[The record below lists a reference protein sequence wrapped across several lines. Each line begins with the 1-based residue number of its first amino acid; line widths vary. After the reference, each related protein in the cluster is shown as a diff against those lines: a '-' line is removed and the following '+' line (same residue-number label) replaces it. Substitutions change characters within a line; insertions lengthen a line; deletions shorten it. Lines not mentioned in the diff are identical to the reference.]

1 LTERA
6 YEYTFL
12 VRSSQ
17 RFTERAR
24 KRTKQSAYKNRLGEI
39 EMRRIGHILTLAVAI
54 ALCASAGFAQ
64 DGKLKMKVTPS
75 QAYVFVDGNA
85 IREGSHSVRVSPGK
99 HTVVVVN
106 YGYKI
111 STQDVNIESGKT
123 TVLAVTLEPYGDK
136 VAGPWGRV
144 YISGTDVR
152 AAVLSNVKTPGY
164 FVGHVDEFN
173 NDFWIWKQELLLPP
187 GTHHLTITRGGKDL
201 WSGDVKVEAGKKVSI
216 NVGKNAQVTTDWS
229 KRQADLQKKSPLPRF
244 HAGIASAT
252 VVIAPVRAVVTNS
265 TANINCSQNTDLAW
279 QTTDAVDVTIDNGVG
294 AVDLNGSKS
303 VSPRATTTYTLTAS
317 GPGGIVTGTE
327 TVNVNTKVDAT
338 LTANPTELHY
348 RKIGDKVITDDN
360 GTLTW
365 TTSNA
370 DSVNI
375 DPFGK
380 VDLNGTQTIKS
391 EPKDVTE
398 VPEGQAARSVDEQR
412 AYTLT
417 ATNVCGGSTTQTANV
432 HVVGSVEPIPSVVL
446 QSIFYPTDYPDK
458 PNPQVGLVK
467 SQQLELATL
476 ADGFKKYL
484 EYDPD
489 AKLSIESHADIRGSK
504 PHNQDLSER
513 RVERIKQYL
522 VDQGIAA
529 DKIQT
534 AAYGKDQQMDK
545 SEVKNLEDTNPQKPP
560 KVRERNKQGDWL
572 AYNRRADIV
581 LLPSGKKSAQ
591 FYPHNADD
599 SGIMWQ
605 IPKPAL
611 KKVEAAQ

>member
-1 LTERA
+1 
-6 YEYTFL
+6 
-12 VRSSQ
+12 
-17 RFTERAR
+17 
-24 KRTKQSAYKNRLGEI
+24 
-39 EMRRIGHILTLAVAI
+39 MRRIGHILTLAVVI
-54 ALCASAGFAQ
+54 ALCASASFAQ
-64 DGKLKMKVTPS
+64 EGKLKIKVTPP
-75 QAYVFVDGNA
+75 QAYVFVDGSG
-85 IREGSHSVRVSPGK
+85 IRDGSRSIKLAAGK

-106 YGYKI
+106 YGYKM

-123 TVLAVTLEPYGDK
+123 TDLAVTLEAYGDR

-152 AAVLSNVKTPGY
+152 AAVLSNGKTPGY

-187 GTHHLTITRGGKDL
+187 GTHHLTITRGGKEL
-201 WSGDVKVEAGKKVSI
+201 WSGDVNVEAGKKVSI
-216 NVGKNAQVTTDWS
+216 NVGKNSQVTTDWS
-229 KRQADLQKKSPLPRF
+229 KRQADLQKKAPLPRF

-252 VVIAPVRAVVTNS
+252 VVIAPVKLSVANA
-265 TANINCSQNTDLAW
+265 TANINCSQNTDIAW
-279 QTTDAVDVTIDNGVG
+279 QTTDAVDVSIDNGLG
-294 AVDLNGSKS
+294 NVDASGSKS
-303 VSPRATTTYTLTAS
+303 VSPRATTTYTLTAV
-317 GPGGIVTGTE
+317 GPGGKVTGTE
-327 TVNVNTKVDAT
+327 TVNVNTTVT
-338 LTANPTELHY
+338 GSITANPAELHY

-370 DSVNI
+370 DSANI
-375 DPFGK
+375 DGIGK
-380 VDLNGTQTIKS
+380 VDLNGTQTIKAD
-391 EPKDVTE
+391 PNKTDLG
-398 VPEGQAARSVDEQR
+398 PVDETR
-412 AYTLT
+412 NYSLT
-417 ATNVCGGSTTQTANV
+417 ATNVCGGSLTQAASV
-432 HVVGSVEPIPSVVL
+432 HVTGSIEPIPTVVL

-458 PNPQVGLVK
+458 GHPQVGLVK

-489 AKLSIESHADIRGSK
+489 SKLSIESHADVRGSK

-534 AAYGKDQQMDK
+534 AAYGKDRQLEK
-545 SEVKNLEDTNPQKPP
+545 SEVKTLEDTNPNKPS
-560 KVRERNKQGDWL
+560 KAREKNKQGDWL

-581 LLPSGKKSAQ
+581 LLPSGTKSAQ

-599 SGIMWQ
+599 SGVMWQ
-605 IPKPAL
+605 IPKPPL